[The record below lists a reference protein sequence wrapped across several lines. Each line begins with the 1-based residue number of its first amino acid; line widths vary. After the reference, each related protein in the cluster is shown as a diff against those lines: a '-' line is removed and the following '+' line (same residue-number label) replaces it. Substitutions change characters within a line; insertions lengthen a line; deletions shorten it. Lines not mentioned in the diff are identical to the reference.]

1 MEAEEIM
8 KEFVKC
14 TFGGLKTSYLVRQ
27 YIFGALIAVVFFSA
41 ATKNG
46 QDLSIATIA
55 VFTVNTLLYPYS
67 RFVYERIVEFVMGN
81 NVFFVNAVLMLT
93 VKAFTMVLCWAATI
107 FVAPFGLAYIYYH
120 QLKTQSS

>member
-1 MEAEEIM
+1 M

-27 YIFGALIAVVFFSA
+27 YIFGALIAAVFFSA

-46 QDLSIATIA
+46 QELSIATIA

-93 VKAFTMVLCWAATI
+93 VKAFTMVLCWAAAI
-107 FVAPFGLAYIYYH
+107 FVAPLGLA
-120 QLKTQSS
+120 

>member
-27 YIFGALIAVVFFSA
+27 YIFGALIAAVFFSA

-93 VKAFTMVLCWAATI
+93 VKAFTMVLCWAAAI
-107 FVAPFGLAYIYYH
+107 FVAPLGLAYIYYH
-120 QLKTQSS
+120 QLKTQS

>member
-1 MEAEEIM
+1 M

-27 YIFGALIAVVFFSA
+27 YIFGALIAAVFFSA

-93 VKAFTMVLCWAATI
+93 VKAFTMVLCWAAAI
-107 FVAPFGLAYIYYH
+107 FVAPLWLAYIYYH
-120 QLKTQSS
+120 QLKTQS